1 MQRLGSVVIT
11 NLMTWINFKRCLIV
25 TNSLSTNSRTI
36 NYKAVED
43 AFNSTPRDEALSLEL
58 FLFLFSGGH
67 VYMEIHFA
75 RCRFIWYFISG
86 PVLNSKFQAYK
97 MTKLATCV

>member
-1 MQRLGSVVIT
+1 
-11 NLMTWINFKRCLIV
+11 MTWIYFKRCLIV
-25 TNSLSTNSRTI
+25 TTSLSTNSRTI

-43 AFNSTPRDEALSLEL
+43 EFNSTPRDEALSFEL
-58 FLFLFSGGH
+58 FLFLISGGH

-86 PVLNSKFQAYK
+86 PVLNSKFQSYK